1 MQDHGSTVAKAK
13 ASSRDLD
20 QGYTQSGFNSWTLLE
35 QLAKSFKRNQ
45 QTEKPP
51 DPQPG
56 KEDDESFNVQIS
68 AKKRNSI
75 NKQRLSYV
83 AAMFESNMLYN
94 GCALCATE
102 FIWTNTREGWTPHA
116 APAIARACFV
126 KAKTVARESRAEQQ

>member
-1 MQDHGSTVAKAK
+1 MELSYN
-13 ASSRDLD
+13 

-68 AKKRNSI
+68 AKKRYQKS
-75 NKQRLSYV
+75 
-83 AAMFESNMLYN
+83 AMIDVPRDDEHDEWHHVLEHN
-94 GCALCATE
+94 AL
-102 FIWTNTREGWTPHA
+102 H
-116 APAIARACFV
+116 
-126 KAKTVARESRAEQQ
+126 Q